1 MSKQYSIV
9 DLGKELEK
17 YGLRVGENPAFGSGK
32 VGKHA
37 PNSHHYYGEA
47 IDVTDW
53 RPGKW
58 QERTK
63 GLADR
68 AKQLGIFTEALGPG
82 DKGHDTH
89 VHLALRNPASMTP
102 QQIEWLATGRYKGQQ
117 GELLDTMPGVQQSTQ
132 TSVPSVDQQELA
144 QMVIRKNK
152 EEAADFLADFLSKRK
167 EKPEIATS
175 SVDTLGMLKQAFQA
189 PTFMS

>member
-1 MSKQYSIV
+1 MSKPYSIV
-9 DLGKELEK
+9 DIGKELEK
-17 YGLRVGENPAFGSGK
+17 YGLRIGENPAFGSGK

-63 GLADR
+63 GLSER
-68 AKQLGIFTEALGPG
+68 AKQLGVFTEALGPG

-89 VHLALRNPASMTP
+89 VHLALRNNATLTP
-102 QQIEWLATGRYKGQQ
+102 QQVEWLATGRYTGQQ
-117 GELLDTMPGVQQSTQ
+117 GEMLETMPGMQTTAVPVVEQQQ
-132 TSVPSVDQQELA
+132 PS
-144 QMVIRKNK
+144 M
-152 EEAADFLADFLSKRK
+152 EAALRQKQDETDAFLNDFIAKRRGK
-167 EKPEIATS
+167 TEPIATQKIDA
-175 SVDTLGMLKQAFQA
+175 VGMLKQAYQ
-189 PTFMS
+189 PQGLMT